1 MSAKKKTVWFEV
13 EEGESIE
20 DCLKRLAAAGYRVA
34 GRMEE
39 PVFMEKDGEYVPIRQ
54 LIKFKGILDE

>member
-13 EEGESIE
+13 AEGESIAE
-20 DCLKRLAAAGYRVA
+20 CLQRLSAEGYRVA

-54 LIKFKGILDE
+54 VIKFKGILEE

>member
-1 MSAKKKTVWFEV
+1 MSTKKKTVWFEV
-13 EEGESIE
+13 GEDETID
-20 DCLKRLAAAGYRVA
+20 DCLRRLAAEGYRVA

-54 LIKFKGILDE
+54 VIKFKGILEE

>member
-13 EEGESIE
+13 EEGESID
-20 DCLKRLAAAGYRVA
+20 DCLNRLAASGYRVA

-54 LIKFKGILDE
+54 LIKFKGILNE

>member
-1 MSAKKKTVWFEV
+1 MSTKKKTVWFEV
-13 EEGESIE
+13 GEGETID
-20 DCLKRLAAAGYRVA
+20 DCLQRLAAEGYRVA

-54 LIKFKGILDE
+54 VIKFKGILDE

>member
-1 MSAKKKTVWFEV
+1 MSTKKKTVWFEV
-13 EEGESIE
+13 QEDESIE
-20 DCLKRLAAAGYRVA
+20 DCLNRLSDAGYRVA

-54 LIKFKGILDE
+54 VIKFKGILDE

>member
-1 MSAKKKTVWFEV
+1 MSTKKKTVWFEV

-20 DCLKRLAAAGYRVA
+20 DCLQRLAAAGYRVA

-39 PVFMEKDGEYVPIRQ
+39 PIFMEKDGEYVPIRQ
-54 LIKFKGILDE
+54 VIKFKGILDE

>member
-13 EEGESIE
+13 AEGESIE
-20 DCLKRLAAAGYRVA
+20 ECLQRLSAEGYRVA

-54 LIKFKGILDE
+54 VIKFKGVLEE